1 MDADM
6 EGINA
11 APAIPDPDSLN
22 RGMAG

>member
-6 EGINA
+6 EEINA